1 MIKLIYL
8 LQKSCKNGS
17 RLKVVSCRQWLISVY
32 MFTTS
37 RFVSSSNTAQCLSP
51 LPSAQVSP
59 SSALFSFQC
68 WQHRCILSSTRPSVE
83 RTCCPQTALRRAWI
97 SWPLRITALAN
108 ERPADTSTLP
118 TGTSRI
124 GVTMTWSSKR
134 SECAHT
140 DAAAFRRGSQ
150 RRALPTTT
158 ARLARNESATTTQ
171 AILSEVWSG
180 GNRVFGFPEV

>member
-1 MIKLIYL
+1 MIKFVCFY
-8 LQKSCKNGS
+8 KNRS
-17 RLKVVSCRQWLISVY
+17 RLKVVSCRQWIDQRVRSP
-32 MFTTS
+32 S

-51 LPSAQVSP
+51 LPSARASP

-124 GVTMTWSSKR
+124 GVTMT
-134 SECAHT
+134 
-140 DAAAFRRGSQ
+140 
-150 RRALPTTT
+150 
-158 ARLARNESATTTQ
+158 
-171 AILSEVWSG
+171 
-180 GNRVFGFPEV
+180 